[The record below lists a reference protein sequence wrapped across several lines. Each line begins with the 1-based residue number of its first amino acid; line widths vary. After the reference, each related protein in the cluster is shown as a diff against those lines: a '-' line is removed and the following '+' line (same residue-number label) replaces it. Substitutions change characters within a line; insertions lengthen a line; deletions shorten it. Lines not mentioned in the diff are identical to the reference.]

1 MKHLFLIFIFSLLC
15 SNLSAQE
22 LDSIAEPTTIN
33 LDKVENANKKSRDS
47 LKARYR
53 NVAQKKAKEEDK
65 NKVNK
70 ESGKA
75 NYLDY
80 KIISHQ
86 NDTTLIDTTLTIQK
100 EYKMNYLRKDLFGL
114 HSFQNMG
121 QVFTQLTYD
130 FNSNSIFPSLGARA
144 KHINYYEVEDIK
156 YYRFATP
163 ASEFLYKTG
172 LEQGQVLDSRI
183 AINIHDRLNLSL
195 SYRGLRSLGNYRN
208 SLSSHVNFRGT
219 ISYLSKNSRYN
230 LRMHIASQTI
240 ENQENGGITDDHI
253 SNFENNIS
261 DFEDRGK
268 INVNLEKG
276 TSYLVGKRYYLDQ
289 SFKLFK
295 TKDSLPKK
303 ISNLKVGHI
312 FNYETKQYKYNIDN
326 STDFYG
332 DSFKSATNDRT
343 SNKTVNNQAYL
354 DFKSPYILGDF
365 RVSANYQHYF
375 QGYKTI
381 VNTNSQTIPAYLKGN
396 NISLGA
402 KWNAVV
408 KNIYF
413 DAEAT
418 KSIGGNLSG
427 TNLYTKA
434 YFKNKKGTEIS
445 ASLHLNSRAADYTQ
459 TFLQSNFIEYNWYHN
474 FKNIDT
480 RNLKFEIKTKWI
492 NTSATLTQ
500 IENYI
505 YFNADEQTSATQYNG
520 TVNYLKLKAN
530 NEFKVGKFA
539 LNNTALFQ
547 KTANGASVFRTPT
560 FVARS
565 SFYFTSYFFKK
576 KSLFLQTG
584 VTANYFSTYYANKY
598 NAVVGDFAI
607 QNKQAIGGKPILD
620 VFVNGQ
626 IRRTR
631 IFFRAENILSI
642 INKTTYYSAP
652 NTPYRDFVVRFGV
665 VWNFFN

>member
-1 MKHLFLIFIFSLLC
+1 MKHLLLILTFSFFC
-15 SNLSAQE
+15 SGVFAQE

-33 LDKVENANKKSRDS
+33 LEKVENANTKSRDS

-53 NVAQKKAKEEDK
+53 KVSRKKAKEEEK
-65 NKVNK
+65 HKVDE

-80 KIISHQ
+80 KIISHL

-100 EYKMNYLRKDLFGL
+100 EYQMNYLRKDLFGL
-114 HSFQNMG
+114 HSYENMG
-121 QVFTQLTYD
+121 QVYTSLTYD
-130 FNSNSIFPSLGARA
+130 FNSNDIFPSLGAKA

-156 YYRFATP
+156 YYRFPTP

-195 SYRGLRSLGNYRN
+195 SYRGLRSLGSYRN

-219 ISYLSKNSRYN
+219 VSYDSKDSRYN

-240 ENQENGGITDDHI
+240 ENQENGGITDAHV
-253 SNFENNIS
+253 SNFEDNVA
-261 DFEDRGK
+261 DFDDRGK
-268 INVNLEKG
+268 IDVNLESG
-276 TSYLVGKRYYLDQ
+276 TSYLVGKRYYFDQ
-289 SFKLFK
+289 SYKLFK
-295 TKDSLPKK
+295 TNDSLPQK
-303 ISNLKVGHI
+303 ISNLKIGHI
-312 FNYETKQYKYNIDN
+312 FNYETKQFKYNIDT
-326 STDFYG
+326 STDFFG
-332 DSFKSATNDRT
+332 DSFKTTTNDRT

-354 DFKSPYILGDF
+354 DFTSPYILGNF
-365 RVSANYQHYF
+365 RVLADYQHYF
-375 QGYKTI
+375 QGYKAI
-381 VNTNSQTIPAYLKGN
+381 VIDNNQTIPAYLKGN

-402 KWNAVV
+402 KWNAVIQ
-408 KNIYF
+408 NIYF

-418 KSIGGNLSG
+418 KSIGGSLSG

-434 YFKNKKGTEIS
+434 YYKNKSGTEVS
-445 ASLHLNSRAADYTQ
+445 ASLQLNSRAPDYTQ
-459 TFLQSNFIEYNWYHN
+459 TLLQSNFIAYNWYN
-474 FKNIDT
+474 DFKNVDT

-505 YFNADEQTSATQYNG
+505 YFNADEQTAATQYGG
-520 TVNYLKLKAN
+520 TVNYLKLQAN

-539 LNNTALFQ
+539 LNTTVLYQ
-547 KTANGASVFRTPT
+547 KVADGASVFRVPT
-560 FVARS
+560 AVGRS
-565 SFYFTSYFFKK
+565 SFYYTSYFFKK
-576 KSLFLQTG
+576 RSLFLQTG
-584 VTANYFSTYYANKY
+584 VTANYFSAYKANQY
-598 NAVVGDFAI
+598 NAVVGDFML
-607 QNKQAIGGKPILD
+607 QDTQSIGGKPILD
-620 VFVNGQ
+620 FFVNGQ

-631 IFFRAENILSI
+631 IFLRAENVLSKI
-642 INKTTYYSAP
+642 SSATYYSAP
-652 NTPYRDFVVRFGV
+652 NTPYRDFVIRFGV